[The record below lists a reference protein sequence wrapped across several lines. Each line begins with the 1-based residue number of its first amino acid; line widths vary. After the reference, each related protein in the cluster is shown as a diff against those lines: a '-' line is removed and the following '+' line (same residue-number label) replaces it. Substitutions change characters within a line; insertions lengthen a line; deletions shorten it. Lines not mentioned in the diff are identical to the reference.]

1 MLLPESLPITILSLP
16 VALLNVELPIA
27 IFPEPEP
34 LEARVLSPI
43 AMFFWPLVM
52 PLPLLSPNE
61 IF

>member
-27 IFPEPEP
+27 IFPDPEP

-43 AMFFWPLVM
+43 AMFSWP
-52 PLPLLSPNE
+52 
-61 IF
+61 